1 MDNSFWSSG
10 RSIAALVIVGVLSLA
25 ILFSHRKLRNRA
37 SRPPPGLNEINI
49 LPTDA
54 KLPEENLDIE
64 YGGLDLL
71 SQAQI
76 VKC

>member
-37 SRPPPGLNEINI
+37 SRSPPGLNEINI